1 MSGVL
6 SGSAIDR
13 AAPSAGAV
21 RMARHRNRRR
31 KQLRCIPMELRE
43 RAIDALIRRGLLS
56 SDDRPRVGAGSPA
69 PDFPGDY
76 KAGLEFNFRSSTK

>member
-31 KQLRCIPMELRE
+31 KQLQCVTIELRE
-43 RAIDALIRRGLLS
+43 REIDALIRRGLLS
-56 SDDRPRVGAGSPA
+56 PDDRPAVAAVRNALYRFL
-69 PDFPGDY
+69 DDY
-76 KAGLEFNFRSSTK
+76 LR

>member
-6 SGSAIDR
+6 SDSAIDH

-31 KQLRCIPMELRE
+31 KGFRCVTILLRE
-43 RAIDALIRRGLLS
+43 SETDVLVRRGLLS
-56 SDDRPRVGAGSPA
+56 SDNRSDPA
-69 PDFPGDY
+69 AVQKALHRFDDF
-76 KAGLEFNFRSSTK
+76 LR